1 MCKRTKIL
9 SLIVRCRRSYILNKH
24 RPTYIFVALKRL
36 IDLYIYIP
44 GFDSIARSAEL
55 IGMWPRE
62 VKVYQN
68 LFPYIQG
75 MVYVYCICNCLVK

>member
-1 MCKRTKIL
+1 MCKRAKIL
-9 SLIVRCRRSYILNKH
+9 SLIVRCKRSYILNKH
-24 RPTYIFVALKRL
+24 RPIYLQHKQKSCES
-36 IDLYIYIP
+36 YIYLP

-68 LFPYIQG
+68 LLPYFQG
-75 MVYVYCICNCLVK
+75 V